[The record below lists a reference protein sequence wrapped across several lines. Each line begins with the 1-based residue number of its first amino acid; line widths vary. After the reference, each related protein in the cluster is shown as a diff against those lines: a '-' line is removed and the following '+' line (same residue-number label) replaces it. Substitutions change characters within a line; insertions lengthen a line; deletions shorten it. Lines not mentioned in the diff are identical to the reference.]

1 MLSNKLLIEEQSL
14 SRSVD
19 ALVDAKALDF
29 PRRVL
34 CEFLL
39 AALDQVDRLVGDHA
53 AVGLADRFVTIRLR
67 IGDGMLGQPSAAGA
81 DLAFAVFIR
90 IQDLD
95 RFVQDR
101 HTDAAFILN
110 LIAVAADLRR
120 AFGDPV
126 PVEHGDPNAVEG
138 FDDLL
143 RSISSSS

>member
-1 MLSNKLLIEEQSL
+1 
-14 SRSVD
+14 
-19 ALVDAKALDF
+19 
-29 PRRVL
+29 
-34 CEFLL
+34 
-39 AALDQVDRLVGDHA
+39 
-53 AVGLADRFVTIRLR
+53 
-67 IGDGMLGQPSAAGA
+67 MLGLLSTAGA